1 MTKLRIAA
9 VIIAAL
15 WPSYALAQDHG
26 PEIGPAD
33 LPERLQVMLIDLQEA
48 AENTDLFPFIFATS
62 RDFVAAYDA
71 GGMTTPNR
79 NGPANFISLFG
90 LQYPMSDPEETH
102 HGWLEIRAHLAST
115 SFQNDDGH
123 FCTPYYPPEVR
134 EIARPRMCF
143 SKGDDMENGY
153 YGWQISYY
161 AMHGH

>member
-1 MTKLRIAA
+1 MRFGILACIATA
-9 VIIAAL
+9 FWSTSAIGQV
-15 WPSYALAQDHG
+15 HG
-26 PEIGPAD
+26 PEITPAD
-33 LPERLQVMLIDLQEA
+33 LPERLQVMITDLRQA
-48 AENTDLFPFIFATS
+48 AKEEDLFPFIFATS

-90 LQYPMSDPEETH
+90 LHYPMGDPQEPH
-102 HGWLEIRAHLAST
+102 YGWQKIRAQLAST

-123 FCTPYYPPEVR
+123 FCTPYYPPEIR

-143 SKGDDMENGY
+143 NKGDDLENGY